1 MSQQAFVT
9 AIEAL
14 DLELEKEQGD
24 DSLDKIYEELVE
36 KSQRNEDDGRGPPVQ
51 ATPLKQNLQPAEG
64 EETEPML
71 DAADAGIELRVFH
84 RWLTE
89 YLASDD

>member
-1 MSQQAFVT
+1 MSQQTFVT
-9 AIEAL
+9 ATKAL
-14 DLELEKEQGD
+14 HLKLEEDQGD
-24 DSLDKIYEELVE
+24 NSLDKIYQELVE

-64 EETEPML
+64 EETAPML

-89 YLASDD
+89 YLAS